1 MRNLVRYC
9 CASSSLCRCSD
20 NSKLVN
26 LTTGDHRNKMKQVPP
41 RVPQNAAVSH
51 QGSMSTAMFLPLQ
64 MAGKPQWNRGH
75 LYDHLFGYLLFLGKP
90 IGCHVKL
97 TWNRQ
102 RLEKS
107 FFEVQCGFQGWAAS
121 RYCWGWSANLCLRLS
136 RLGMQNLWWGYDDPL
151 KTSSQLQSW
160 PLTSTVY
167 KS

>member
-1 MRNLVRYC
+1 MPSAPLWLEIFKYHRALRKPGPWLATRNLY
-9 CASSSLCRCSD
+9 AE
-20 NSKLVN
+20 
-26 LTTGDHRNKMKQVPP
+26 PP

-75 LYDHLFGYLLFLGKP
+75 LYNHLFGYLLGP

-102 RLEKS
+102 RLEKP
-107 FFEVQCGFQGWAAS
+107 FFGVQCGFQVWAAS
-121 RYCWGWSANLCLRLS
+121 RYCWGWSAANLCLRVS

-151 KTSSQLQSW
+151 KTSCQLQSW